1 MLLRAL
7 STVLAVAAL
16 ASGCSGDG
24 GDADGATLLPSSFD
38 EVVVA
43 KLREAGLEAEPAEG
57 DLSVRAQQGP
67 NWVDLHLQ
75 DAFARYGDDPASRDE
90 IVDGVVQDAKRQ
102 LDEGLSEASLEDV
115 RTDLV
120 PLLKAPFE
128 LRTYGFEPAS
138 TPFPTGL
145 SVTYAVDSGD
155 AFTVVRPEDVKRWG
169 TTTAEVDGIAS
180 DNLLRSTNRD
190 QPLRCEPVGKRK
202 LCGWASGDGYDAT
215 RMIVPELRA
224 QIERVYGGRPAVY
237 AIPMENVFVALP
249 RSLLSRGLTEKALRL
264 KVRGQF
270 QTSDDPLSPAL
281 FVERDGEL
289 VSY

>member
-7 STVLAVAAL
+7 LTVLAVAAL

-43 KLREAGLEAEPAEG
+43 KLKEAGLDAEPAAG
-57 DLSVRAQQGP
+57 DLEVRAQQGA
-67 NWVDLHLQ
+67 NWVDLDLE
-75 DAFARYGDDPASRDE
+75 DEFARYGDDPGSREE
-90 IVDGVVQDAKRQ
+90 ILDGVVQDAKRR
-102 LDEGLSEASLEDV
+102 LDEGISGTSLADV
-115 RTDLV
+115 RADLL
-120 PLLKAPFE
+120 PLLKGPFE
-128 LRTYGFEPAS
+128 LRTYGFEPAR
-138 TPFPTGL
+138 TPFPAGL
-145 SVTYAVDSGD
+145 SVVYAVDTGD
-155 AFTVVRPEDVKRWG
+155 SFTVVQPDDVERWG
-169 TTTAEVDGIAS
+169 TTVAEVDQVAR
-180 DNLLRSTNRD
+180 DNLLNSTNKE
-190 QPLRCEPVGKRK
+190 QPLLCEPSGKQE

-224 QIERVYGGRPAVY
+224 QIERQYGGPAVY
-237 AIPMENVFVALP
+237 AVPMENVFVALP
-249 RSLLSRGLTEKALRL
+249 RKIVDRGLTEKALRL

-289 VSY
+289 VTY